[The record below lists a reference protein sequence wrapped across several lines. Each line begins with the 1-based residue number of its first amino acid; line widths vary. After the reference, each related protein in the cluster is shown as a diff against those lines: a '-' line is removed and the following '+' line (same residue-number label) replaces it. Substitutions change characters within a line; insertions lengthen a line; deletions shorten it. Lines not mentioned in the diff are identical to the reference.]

1 MFKNNNNKGSIP
13 TEDMMQHKVRSINV
27 STSLPTPNNENSQY
41 QPRPTTQ
48 SQTQPTQY
56 KPSQPQVQQQPR
68 SQPQVQQPQQQ
79 TQTVD
84 VKQDMEAF
92 VQLIFEHPQ
101 YQDLFKGP
109 VGPQGEQG
117 PPGPKGEDGRDGEP
131 GPQGEEGYEGPPGI
145 QGPMGPPGPPGQFEL
160 TEDLDLKGFAIKNLS
175 EPRSDTDAVTKKYVD
190 DLFEHLESLIKS
202 KKNKN

>member
-1 MFKNNNNKGSIP
+1 MFKNNNKKGSIP

-27 STSLPTPNNENSQY
+27 STSLPTTTENSQY

-48 SQTQPTQY
+48 SQPTQY
-56 KPSQPQVQQQPR
+56 RPQPPPQSQPQP
-68 SQPQVQQPQQQ
+68 QPQPKSQQPQSI
-79 TQTVD
+79 D
-84 VKQDMEAF
+84 MKQDMEAF
-92 VQLIFEHPQ
+92 VQLILEHPQ

-109 VGPQGEQG
+109 AGPQGDQG

-160 TEDLDLKGFAIKNLS
+160 NEDLDLKGFAIKNLS
-175 EPRSDTDAVTKKYVD
+175 EPRNDTDAVTKKYVD